1 MEESLFEG
9 KEPEVKAIYIAIKR
23 AINKLDAVKFE
34 TKKTSIH
41 VVARVAFLGIHP
53 KTKWLDLNIV
63 TAEPITS
70 SRVTKTER
78 VSANRF
84 HNTIRLTE
92 ESQVDSELIDLIKK
106 SYAQFSE

>member
-9 KEPEVKAIYIAIKR
+9 KEPKVKAIYNAIKR
-23 AINKLDAVKFE
+23 AANKLGVVKFE

-41 VVARVAFLGIHP
+41 IVARIAFLGIHP

-63 TAEPITS
+63 TTEPIIS
-70 SRVTKTER
+70 SRVSKTER

-84 HNTIRLTE
+84 HNSIRLTE
-92 ESQVDSELIDLIKK
+92 ESQVDSELINWIKK
-106 SYAQFSE
+106 SYAQLS

>member
-9 KEPEVKAIYIAIKR
+9 KEPKVKEIYEAIKG
-23 AINKLDAVKFE
+23 AVNELDTVKLE

-63 TAEPITS
+63 TVEPIS
-70 SRVTKTER
+70 SPRVLKSER

-84 HNTIRLTE
+84 HNTVRLTE
-92 ESQVDSELIDLIKK
+92 ESQVDSELINWIKK
-106 SYAQFSE
+106 SFIQLS

>member
-1 MEESLFEG
+1 MEEKLFEG
-9 KEPEVKAIYIAIKR
+9 KNSEVIAIYIAIKHTV
-23 AINKLDAVKFE
+23 NKLDAVKFE

-41 VVARVAFLGIHP
+41 EVARVAFLGIHP

-63 TAEPITS
+63 TVESITS
-70 SRVTKTER
+70 PRVSKTER

-92 ESQVDSELIDLIKK
+92 ESQVDSELINWIKK
-106 SYAQFSE
+106 SYAQLR

>member
-1 MEESLFEG
+1 MEELLFEG
-9 KEPEVKAIYIAIKR
+9 KDPKVKAIYREIKR
-23 AINKLDAVKFE
+23 AISTLGVVKFE

-63 TAEPITS
+63 TVESITS
-70 SRVTKTER
+70 PRVNKTER

-92 ESQVDSELIDLIKK
+92 VSQVDSELINWIKK
-106 SYAQFSE
+106 SYAQLC

>member
-9 KEPEVKAIYIAIKR
+9 KEPKVKAIYNAIKR
-23 AINKLDAVKFE
+23 AANKLGVVKFE

-41 VVARVAFLGIHP
+41 IVARVAFLGIHP

-63 TAEPITS
+63 TTEPIIS
-70 SRVTKTER
+70 SRVSKTER

-84 HNTIRLTE
+84 HNSIRLTE
-92 ESQVDSELIDLIKK
+92 ESQVDSELINWIKK
-106 SYAQFSE
+106 SYAQLS